1 VALERAVA
9 REPVAEPKPIVG
21 RADAVSIRRK
31 TRSAAR

>member
-1 VALERAVA
+1 MLGEMRTAALVAKGVA
-9 REPVAEPKPIVG
+9 G